1 MDKMQIN
8 CCMPNS
14 REEDLTPQ
22 MPTNEEI
29 AKAIQDYINNNP
41 NAFLGVMNLDGSL
54 NCKLTVKAKG
64 YKEF

>member
-14 REEDLTPQ
+14 REEDLTTQ

-29 AKAIQDYINNNP
+29 AKAIQDSINNNP